1 MVLICVRVRLGLV
14 RCMMCVV
21 SLCRMYFPVMA
32 LLVVYRVYSFKGII
46 RYLGG
51 GGSPFGFGA
60 EEAVTGV
67 VISMFLI
74 VSVIEVIA

>member
-1 MVLICVRVRLGLV
+1 VYDVCGVLMQDVFPGHGI
-14 RCMMCVV
+14 V
-21 SLCRMYFPVMA
+21 SD
-32 LLVVYRVYSFKGII
+32 VVYRVYSFKGII

-67 VISMFLI
+67 VISTFLI
-74 VSVIEVIA
+74 VSVIEVIV